1 MRVED
6 VDLFA
11 RDTQRDWYPTYDL
24 LREES
29 PVYRIPGT
37 DTYVLTRYEDV
48 AWVSRRTDLFPNG
61 PAPSAALVKDAEAMR
76 IYREGGR
83 VRRTILGTDP
93 PVHRRY
99 RDLVD
104 PFFNARGAQQR
115 RDLIVSA
122 VDELVD
128 AMLDR
133 ARTGP
138 IDFVADVAL
147 PLPVRIITE
156 VLGFDVADIP
166 QLKAWSA
173 AWVLPFAGGLTP
185 EEQRFVARQG
195 VEFQAYI
202 LDTVAAKRAHPD
214 DSVIS
219 HLASATFESPDGPRP
234 LTEEE
239 IVFTIDHLYI
249 GGNETTTF
257 ALTWGLRW
265 VLARPEIWQR
275 LRADRSKVGT
285 FVEEVLRLDSPTQ
298 GLYRHTTADV
308 ELHGMTI
315 PAGSTVHIRF
325 GAANRDPRMFPDP
338 DVLDLDRGNSARH
351 VAFGQGEHHCPGAG
365 LSRLEQ
371 HVAWNRLLDR
381 VESWELV
388 DGAELTT
395 MPGFVLWALESLPVR
410 VSAAG

>member
-6 VDLFA
+6 VDLSDPA
-11 RDTQRDWYPTYDL
+11 TQRDWYPTYDL
-24 LREES
+24 LREHA
-29 PVYRIPGT
+29 PMYRMPGT

-48 AWVSRRTDLFPNG
+48 AWVSRRTDLFANG
-61 PAPSAALVKDAEAMR
+61 PAPSAALVKDEEAMR
-76 IYREGGR
+76 IYRDRGR

-104 PFFNARGAQQR
+104 PFFNARGAER
-115 RDLIVSA
+115 RRELVADA
-122 VDELVD
+122 VDELID
-128 AMLDR
+128 GWIGR
-133 ARTGP
+133 SG
-138 IDFVADVAL
+138 IDFVTDFAL

-156 VLGFDVADIP
+156 TLGFPVADIP

-173 AWVLPFAGGLTP
+173 AWVMPFAGGLTP
-185 EEQRFVARQG
+185 EQQRFVAEQG
-195 VEFQAYI
+195 TEFQAYI
-202 LDTVAAKRAHPD
+202 IDTIAQKRAAPD
-214 DSVIS
+214 ESVIS
-219 HLASATFESPDGPRP
+219 HLASATFASPDGPRP

-239 IVFTIDHLYI
+239 IVFTVDHLYI

-265 VLARPEIWQR
+265 LLARPDLWER
-275 LRADRSKVGT
+275 LRDDRSKVPT

-298 GLYRHTTADV
+298 GLYRHTLADV
-308 ELHGMTI
+308 ERHGVVI

-338 DVLDLDRGNSARH
+338 AVLDLDRPNAARH

-381 VESWELV
+381 VDEWWLV
-388 DGAELTT
+388 GDAQLTT
-395 MPGFVLWALESLPVR
+395 MPGFVLWALDALPVGFR
-410 VSAAG
+410 PALR

>member
-11 RDTQRDWYPTYDL
+11 PETQRDWYPAYDV

-61 PAPSAALVKDAEAMR
+61 PAPSAALVKDEEAMR
-76 IYREGGR
+76 IYRERGR
-83 VRRTILGTDP
+83 VRRTILGTNP

-104 PFFNARGAQQR
+104 PFFNPRGAEQR
-115 RDLIVSA
+115 RDLIA
-122 VDELVD
+122 AAIDELID
-128 AMLDR
+128 GWIDR
-133 ARTGP
+133 GR
-138 IDFVADVAL
+138 IDFVTDFAL

-156 VLGFDVADIP
+156 MLGFDVADIP

-173 AWVLPFAGGLTP
+173 AWVMPFAGGLTP
-185 EEQRFVARQG
+185 EQQRFVAEQG
-195 VEFQAYI
+195 TEFQAHI
-202 LDTVAAKRAHPD
+202 IATIEAKRARPD

-219 HLASATFESPDGPRP
+219 HLAHATFEAPEGARP

-239 IVFTIDHLYI
+239 IVFITDHLYI

-265 VLARPEIWQR
+265 LLDQPHLWER
-275 LRADRSKVGT
+275 LRSDRSKVPN

-298 GLYRHTTADV
+298 GLYRHSTADV
-308 ELHGMTI
+308 ELHGVTI
-315 PAGSTVHIRF
+315 PAGSTLHIRF
-325 GAANRDPRMFPDP
+325 GAANRDARMFPDP
-338 DVLDLDRGNSARH
+338 SVLDLDRANSARH

-371 HVAWNRLLDR
+371 VVAWNRLLDR
-381 VESWELV
+381 VDSWALA
-388 DGAELTT
+388 DDASLTT
-395 MPGFVLWALESLPVR
+395 MPGFVLWALESLPVTFTR
-410 VSAAG
+410 AG

>member
-11 RDTQRDWYPTYDL
+11 PATQGDWYPTYDL
-24 LREES
+24 LREEA

-48 AWVSRRTDLFPNG
+48 AWVSRRTDLFLNG
-61 PAPSAALVKDAEAMR
+61 PAPSAALVKDEEAMR
-76 IYREGGR
+76 IYRERGR

-104 PFFNARGAQQR
+104 PFFNPRGAER
-115 RDLIVSA
+115 RRGLIAGA

-128 AMLDR
+128 AWIDR
-133 ARTGP
+133 DG
-138 IDFVADVAL
+138 IDFVTDFAL

-156 VLGFDVADIP
+156 MLGFDVADIP

-173 AWVLPFAGGLTP
+173 AWVMPFAGGLTP
-185 EEQRFVARQG
+185 EQQRFVAEQG
-195 VEFQAYI
+195 TEFQAHI
-202 LDTVAAKRAHPD
+202 VATIEAKRRAPD

-219 HLASATFESPDGPRP
+219 HLAHAMFEAPEGPRP

-239 IVFTIDHLYI
+239 IVFITDHLYI

-265 VLARPEIWQR
+265 LLDRPDLWER
-275 LRADRSKVGT
+275 LRGDRTKVAS

-308 ELHGMTI
+308 ELRGVTI

-338 DVLDLDRGNSARH
+338 ASLDVDRTNSARH

-371 HVAWNRLLDR
+371 VIAWNRLLDR
-381 VESWELV
+381 VERWELAP
-388 DGAELTT
+388 GASPTT

-410 VSAAG
+410 FSAVG

>member
-11 RDTQRDWYPTYDL
+11 PATQADWYPAYDL

-48 AWVSRRTDLFPNG
+48 AWVSRRTDLFLNG
-61 PAPSAALVKDAEAMR
+61 PAPSAALVKDEEAMR
-76 IYREGGR
+76 IYRERGR
-83 VRRTILGTDP
+83 VRRTILGTNP

-104 PFFNARGAQQR
+104 PFFNPRGAEQR
-115 RDLIVSA
+115 RDLITRA
-122 VDELVD
+122 VDELID
-128 AMLDR
+128 GWIGRDR
-133 ARTGP
+133 
-138 IDFVADVAL
+138 IDFVTDFAL

-156 VLGFDVADIP
+156 MLGFDVADIP

-173 AWVLPFAGGLTP
+173 AWVMPFAGGLTP
-185 EEQRFVARQG
+185 EQQRFVAEQG
-195 VEFQAYI
+195 TEFQAHI
-202 LDTVAAKRAHPD
+202 VATIDAKRADPD

-219 HLASATFESPDGPRP
+219 HLASATFESPEGPRP

-239 IVFTIDHLYI
+239 IVFITDHLYI

-265 VLARPEIWQR
+265 LLERPDLWER
-275 LRADRSKVGT
+275 LRSDRSRVPA

-298 GLYRHTTADV
+298 GLYRHTTEDV
-308 ELHGMTI
+308 ELHGVTI

-325 GAANRDPRMFPDP
+325 GAANRDHRMFPDP
-338 DVLDLDRGNSARH
+338 EVLDLDRRNSARH

-381 VESWELV
+381 VDDWWLL
-388 DGAELTT
+388 DGTELTT
-395 MPGFVLWALESLPVR
+395 MPGFVLWALESLPVGFTR
-410 VSAAG
+410 AG